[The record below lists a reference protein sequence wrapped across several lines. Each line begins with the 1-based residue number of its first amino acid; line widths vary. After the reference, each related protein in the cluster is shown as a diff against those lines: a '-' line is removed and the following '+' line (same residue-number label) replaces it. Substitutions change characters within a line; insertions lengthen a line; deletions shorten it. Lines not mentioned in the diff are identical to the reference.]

1 MPEIYKHIIQEIQ
14 LIEYLAKIKKVR
26 IAIGKKTKEK
36 TGYLKKLK
44 PKGFVLEV
52 SSFDYLHLDTGDH
65 VKPAVSGKNIQFK
78 VTEAFISNKGAS
90 FTPNS
95 RSHNIKIKIHDFK
108 SKSSRSKT
116 TYYFRKVIPIKTLF
130 HFHNI
135 IADQLYGHGG
145 GR

>member
-90 FTPNS
+90 FTPF
-95 RSHNIKIKIHDFK
+95 SHMK
-108 SKSSRSKT
+108 
-116 TYYFRKVIPIKTLF
+116 
-130 HFHNI
+130 
-135 IADQLYGHGG
+135 
-145 GR
+145 